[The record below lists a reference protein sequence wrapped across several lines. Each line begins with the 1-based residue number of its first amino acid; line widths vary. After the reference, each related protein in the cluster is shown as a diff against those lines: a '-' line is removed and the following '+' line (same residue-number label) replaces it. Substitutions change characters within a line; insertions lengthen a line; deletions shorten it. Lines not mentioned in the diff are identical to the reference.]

1 MSLADQISTWMAARV
16 REAGARGLVVGLSGG
31 VDSAVVAVLAQR
43 AAGEHLLGVLMPC
56 HSLLE
61 DGELARLLAR
71 TFGIETLTVDL
82 APAYDAL
89 LATLPPG
96 SDRSTERSR
105 QSLARANLKPRLRMT
120 TLYYLANE
128 RNYLVA
134 GTGNRSEV
142 IVGYYTKYGD
152 GGVDLEPLGGL
163 LKTQV
168 WDLARELGVPD
179 VIVDRAPSAGLWRG
193 QTDEG
198 EMGITYAA
206 LDRTLVALEQGDTR
220 DIDPATLAKVQGM
233 IARSAHKRALPPIF
247 QP

>member
-1 MSLADQISTWMAARV
+1 
-16 REAGARGLVVGLSGG
+16 
-31 VDSAVVAVLAQR
+31 
-43 AAGEHLLGVLMPC
+43 MPC
-56 HSLLE
+56 HSLPE
-61 DGELARLLAR
+61 DGELAQLLAR
-71 TFGIETLTVDL
+71 TFGIETITVDL

-89 LATLPPG
+89 LETLPPG
-96 SDRSTERSR
+96 SDRSAERSR
-105 QSLARANLKPRLRMT
+105 RSLARTNLKPRLRMT

-128 RNYLVA
+128 RSYLVA
-134 GTGNRSEV
+134 GTGNRSELM
-142 IVGYYTKYGD
+142 VGYYTKYGD
-152 GGVDLEPLGGL
+152 GGVDILPLGGL

-233 IARSAHKRALPPIF
+233 IAHSAHKRALPPIF